1 MNREFLGRSCHYLTA
16 LVAGALLP
24 LTMAPWNFWG
34 LAFVS
39 LGLFAYI
46 LKKYQDHPIAPAL
59 FFGLGLFGTGAS
71 WVFVSIYTYGN
82 TGLYLALILTGIFVL
97 ALTVLFALPW
107 HLLRYCKKSDI
118 AFYSGF
124 CGLWVLGEWIR
135 GWLFTGFPWLYVGYG
150 QLDSP
155 LAGWVPAVGVL
166 GVGLLMAISATP
178 LALLRAKNYR
188 TWGTALAV
196 ILVTIWGGGL
206 LLKQASWTDNAG
218 SLDVTLVQPNIPMES
233 KWNPLHRQAIID
245 RLLMLSE
252 DYWESD
258 LLIWPEAAIP
268 LVSVG
273 QEELLEDLDEIAN
286 QYNTTLITGRLLY
299 QSSTGTFYN
308 SLLALGTGS
317 GDYHKHQLVPFGEYV
332 PFENQLRGLID
343 FFNLPNSVISVGQS
357 SDPLLIGENT
367 YAAAAI
373 CYEIAYAGLVAKGA
387 RESQLIITVSNDA
400 WFGDS
405 IGPQQHLQIARA
417 RALENAKPVARSTN
431 NGFTALIDADGK
443 VLKVAPR
450 FDAQSLTGTMQLR
463 SGTTPFSKTGHW
475 PLVVIGLVL
484 LMAGVRPWK
493 KFNLSR

>member
-1 MNREFLGRSCHYLTA
+1 MIRGHLGRFCHYLTA
-16 LVAGALLP
+16 LVAGAILP
-24 LTMAPWNFWG
+24 LTMAPWNIWG
-34 LAFVS
+34 LALVS
-39 LGLFAYI
+39 LGLFAYV
-46 LKKYQDHPIAPAL
+46 LKKYRDHSIAPAL
-59 FFGLGLFGTGAS
+59 FYGLGLFGTGAS

-97 ALTVLFALPW
+97 ALTILFALPW
-107 HLLRYCKKSDI
+107 YLLRYCKKSDI
-118 AFYSGF
+118 AFIAGF
-124 CGLWVLGEWIR
+124 SGLWVLGEWIR

-155 LAGWVPAVGVL
+155 LAGWIPAVGVL
-166 GVGLLMAISATP
+166 GTGLLMAISTSP
-178 LALLRAKNYR
+178 LALLRQTNYKA
-188 TWGTALAV
+188 WGSKLAV
-196 ILVTIWGGGL
+196 ILVAVWGGGF
-206 LLKQASWTDNAG
+206 LLKQVSWTDSAG

-258 LLIWPEAAIP
+258 LLVWPEAAIP

-273 QEELLEDLDEIAN
+273 QEELLGELDQIASE
-286 QYNTTLITGRLLY
+286 YNTVLITGRLLY

-308 SLLALGTGS
+308 SLLALGEGS

-373 CYEIAYAGLVAKGA
+373 CYEIAYAGLVANGA

-400 WFGDS
+400 WFGES

-443 VLKVAPR
+443 TLKVAPR
-450 FDAQSLTGTMQLR
+450 FEAESLSGRVQLR
-463 SGTTPFSKTGHW
+463 SGSTPFSKTGHW
-475 PLVVIGLVL
+475 PMVL
-484 LMAGVRPWK
+484 AGALLLLTAIRPWNK
-493 KFNLSR
+493 N